1 MCPIFANNVISI
13 DPTPEMFISGVFL
26 LFRGDEMSQYLNYAI
41 QLAQMVE
48 GQTGLNPPVGAVV
61 VNRGR
66 IVGIGAHLKKGDKH
80 AEVQALDMA
89 KDNAKGGTIYISL
102 EPCTHFGST
111 PPCVN
116 KIIEAG
122 INSVV
127 YAVKD
132 TTLPSNGDS
141 ILQEAGIDVEFR
153 HQPDAENLYKD
164 FFITKRQ
171 SVPMVTVKVSCSLD
185 GKQATDTGES
195 KWITNKLVKKDVFK
209 LRHHHDAVLT
219 GSGTLNADN
228 PQYTT
233 RIEEGKNPIKVIL
246 AQNGNIDFNL
256 DIFKNTNTPI
266 WIYTQNEALVTD
278 IEHVEII
285 QLTNCSVEN
294 IMKNL
299 YEKSIGRLLVEAG
312 PTVTSEFLQS
322 NYTNKLIIYYAP
334 KIIGGSGKY
343 QFFHTDKIIDLSE
356 VPQFEIVDSQMLE
369 QNLKLELRKK

>member
-1 MCPIFANNVISI
+1 
-13 DPTPEMFISGVFL
+13 
-26 LFRGDEMSQYLNYAI
+26 MSQYLNYAI

-122 INSVV
+122 INRVV

-299 YEKSIGRLLVEAG
+299 YEKGIGRLLVEAG

-343 QFFHTDKIIDLSE
+343 QFFQTDKIIDLSE
-356 VPQFEIVDSQMLE
+356 VPHFEIVDSQMLE

>member
-1 MCPIFANNVISI
+1 
-13 DPTPEMFISGVFL
+13 
-26 LFRGDEMSQYLNYAI
+26 MSQYLNYAI

-122 INSVV
+122 INRVV

-299 YEKSIGRLLVEAG
+299 YEKGIGRLLVEAG

-356 VPQFEIVDSQMLE
+356 VPQFEIVDSQMFE